1 MRFRILILLITCIF
15 SGQSLLAQTTT
26 EQVQLAK
33 EYEMNG
39 DYDKAIDIWKTL
51 YDQNGNANTYYKYY
65 YNALLNS
72 ADYKELEKLVR
83 KQMRKFPDNPT
94 YLVDLGRS
102 YRQQNDDAKAV
113 ATYEEAVRGLGK
125 DKSQYVQLANAF
137 LLIDEADFAI
147 QTYEKGAQEVKGYS
161 YNYELANLYY
171 RTSQYRRSME
181 TYVEH
186 LLELPGRFNN
196 VCNGLE
202 RMLTDDNAHM
212 MLQEIIY
219 ARIQNN
225 NDPILIDLL
234 VWDFVQQKDFASAF
248 LQVKALDKRF
258 REDGERVIELAEI
271 AQDEKDYDAAISCYN
286 YVVDKGSGAP
296 YYYVAR
302 NGLLNCRRS
311 KITETNIYT
320 REDLLSLKA
329 DYLQFLNDYNR
340 ADYRAAYIN
349 SELAKLDAFYLYMV
363 DSAIARLEQVI
374 TWQRLNPAQLAEVKL
389 VLGDLY
395 LIAGDVWESTLIYS
409 QVDKAMKDDP
419 LGEDARFRNARLAYF
434 KGDFSLAQGQ
444 LDVLK
449 AATSELVANDA
460 LKLSIFITSNLGLDS
475 VAEPMEMY
483 ADAELL
489 YFQNRGEAAL
499 KRLKDLEKA
508 YPGHP
513 LLDDNYFLRFQI
525 AMKMQRTEDAVAALE
540 YIRENQAFGLLADD
554 ALFALGQLYEQQLN
568 NPEQAQL
575 CYEQI
580 ILQYKDSIFAAQAR
594 KHYRRLRGDAIN

>member
-1 MRFRILILLITCIF
+1 MRFFLLLILMCCL
-15 SGQSLLAQTTT
+15 GAGVGVHAQTTT

-33 EYEMNG
+33 EYELNG
-39 DYDKAIDIWKTL
+39 EYDKAIDIWKSL
-51 YDQNGNANTYYKYY
+51 YDANAASNTYYKYY

-102 YRQQNDDAKAV
+102 YRQQNEDAKAM
-113 ATYEEAVRGLGK
+113 ATYEEAVQALGK

-147 QTYEKGAQEVKGYS
+147 KTYEKGAQEVKGYS

-186 LLELPGRFNN
+186 LLEQPGRFNN
-196 VCNGLE
+196 ICNGLE
-202 RMLTDDNAHM
+202 RMLTDDSGHM

-234 VWDFVQQKDFASAF
+234 VWDFVQQQDFASAF

-258 REDGERVIELAEI
+258 KEDGERVIELAEV

-286 YVVDKGSGAP
+286 YVAAKGSSSP

-302 NGLLNCRRS
+302 NGLLNCRRA
-311 KITETNIYT
+311 KITETNVYT
-320 REDLLSLKA
+320 KDDLLSLKA
-329 DYLQFLNDYNR
+329 DYLQFLDDYNR
-340 ADYRAAYIN
+340 ADYRAAFIS
-349 SELAKLDAFYLYMV
+349 SELAKLDAFYLYYV

-374 TWQRLNPAQLAEVKL
+374 TWQRLNPSQLAEFKL

-395 LIAGDVWESTLIYS
+395 LISGDVWESTLIYS

-434 KGDFSLAQGQ
+434 KGDFALAQGQ

-460 LKLSIFITSNLGLDS
+460 LKLSVFITSNLGLDS

-483 ADAELL
+483 ANAELL
-489 YFQNRGEAAL
+489 YFQNRSEAAL
-499 KRLKDLEKA
+499 QKLQELEKA

-513 LLDDNYFLRFQI
+513 LTDDNYYLRFQI
-525 AMKMQRTEDAVAALE
+525 AMKMQQTDDAVAALE

-554 ALFALGQLYEQQLN
+554 ALFALGQLYELQLN
-568 NPEQAQL
+568 DPEKAKL

-580 ILQYKDSIFAAQAR
+580 ILQYKDSIYIAQAR
-594 KHYRRLRGDAIN
+594 KQYRRLRGDTIN

>member
-1 MRFRILILLITCIF
+1 MRFFLLLILMCCL
-15 SGQSLLAQTTT
+15 GAGVGVHAQTTT

-33 EYEMNG
+33 EYELNG
-39 DYDKAIDIWKTL
+39 EYDKAIDIWKSL
-51 YDQNGNANTYYKYY
+51 YDANAASNTYYKYY

-83 KQMRKFPDNPT
+83 KQMRRFPDNPT

-102 YRQQNDDAKAV
+102 YRQQNEDAKAM
-113 ATYEEAVRGLGK
+113 ATYEEAVQALGK

-147 QTYEKGAQEVKGYS
+147 KTYEKGAQEVKGYS

-186 LLELPGRFNN
+186 LLEQPGRFNN
-196 VCNGLE
+196 ICNGLE
-202 RMLTDDNAHM
+202 RMLTDDSGHM

-234 VWDFVQQKDFASAF
+234 VWDFVQQQDFASAF

-258 REDGERVIELAEI
+258 KEDGERVIELAEV

-286 YVVDKGSGAP
+286 YVAEKGSSSP

-302 NGLLNCRRS
+302 NGLLNCRRA
-311 KITETNIYT
+311 KITETNVYT
-320 REDLLSLKA
+320 KYDLLSLKA
-329 DYLQFLNDYNR
+329 DYLQFLDDYNR
-340 ADYRAAYIN
+340 ADYRAAFIS
-349 SELAKLDAFYLYMV
+349 SELAKLDAFYLYYV

-374 TWQRLNPAQLAEVKL
+374 TWQRLNPSQLAEFKL

-395 LIAGDVWESTLIYS
+395 LISGDVWESTLIYS

-434 KGDFSLAQGQ
+434 KGDFALAQGQ

-460 LKLSIFITSNLGLDS
+460 LKLSVFITSNLGLDS

-483 ADAELL
+483 ANAELL
-489 YFQNRGEAAL
+489 YFQNRSEAAL
-499 KRLKDLEKA
+499 QKLQELEKA

-513 LLDDNYFLRFQI
+513 LTDDNYYLRFQI
-525 AMKMQRTEDAVAALE
+525 AMKMQQTDDAVAALE

-554 ALFALGQLYEQQLN
+554 ALFALGQLYELQLN
-568 NPEQAQL
+568 DPEKAKL

-580 ILQYKDSIFAAQAR
+580 ILQYKDSIYIAQAR
-594 KHYRRLRGDAIN
+594 KQYRRLRGDTIN

>member
-1 MRFRILILLITCIF
+1 MRFFLLLILMCCL
-15 SGQSLLAQTTT
+15 GAGVGVHAQTTT

-33 EYEMNG
+33 EYELNG
-39 DYDKAIDIWKTL
+39 EYDKAIDIWKSL
-51 YDQNGNANTYYKYY
+51 YDANAASNTYYKYY

-83 KQMRKFPDNPT
+83 KQMRRFPDNPT

-102 YRQQNDDAKAV
+102 YRQQNEDAKAM
-113 ATYEEAVRGLGK
+113 ATYEEAVQALGK

-147 QTYEKGAQEVKGYS
+147 KTYEKGAQEVKGYS

-186 LLELPGRFNN
+186 LLEQPGRFNN
-196 VCNGLE
+196 ICNGLE
-202 RMLTDDNAHM
+202 RMLTDDSGHM

-234 VWDFVQQKDFASAF
+234 VWDFVQQQDFASAF

-258 REDGERVIELAEI
+258 KEDGERVIELAEV

-286 YVVDKGSGAP
+286 YVAEKGSSSP

-302 NGLLNCRRS
+302 NGLLNCRRA
-311 KITETNIYT
+311 KITETNVYT
-320 REDLLSLKA
+320 KDDLLSLKA
-329 DYLQFLNDYNR
+329 DYLQFLDDYNR
-340 ADYRAAYIN
+340 ADYRAAFIS
-349 SELAKLDAFYLYMV
+349 SELAKLDAFYLYYV

-374 TWQRLNPAQLAEVKL
+374 TWQRLNPSQLAEFKL

-395 LIAGDVWESTLIYS
+395 LISGDVWESTLIYS

-434 KGDFSLAQGQ
+434 KGDFALAQGQ

-460 LKLSIFITSNLGLDS
+460 LKLSVFITSNLGLDS

-483 ADAELL
+483 ANAELL
-489 YFQNRGEAAL
+489 YFQNRSEAAL
-499 KRLKDLEKA
+499 QKLQELEKA

-513 LLDDNYFLRFQI
+513 LTDDNYYLRFQI
-525 AMKMQRTEDAVAALE
+525 AMKMQQTDDAVAALE

-554 ALFALGQLYEQQLN
+554 ALFALGQLYELQLN
-568 NPEQAQL
+568 DPEKAKL

-580 ILQYKDSIFAAQAR
+580 ILQYKDSIYIAQAR
-594 KHYRRLRGDAIN
+594 KQYRRLRGDTIN